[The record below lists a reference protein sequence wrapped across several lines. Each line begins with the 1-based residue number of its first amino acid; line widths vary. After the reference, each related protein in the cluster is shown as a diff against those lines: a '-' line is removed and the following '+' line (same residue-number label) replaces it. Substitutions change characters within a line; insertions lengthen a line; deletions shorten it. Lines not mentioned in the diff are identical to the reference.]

1 MFTFENIGKLIADV
15 ANQWGQQQLIAK
27 AVRNLAGG
35 KTIIQEANS
44 KALADFAT
52 QIRNE
57 KYFNTLGIL
66 PKELPALVSS
76 GRWAETAV
84 GKASLAKYMPQA
96 EKSLMKLNRLGADAS
111 LAYMAIISNT
121 DVYDSM
127 LKHGATKG
135 EAALFALGSTI
146 GMFSV
151 DRFLNLGEYFFDEL
165 GKGNVTRMVNKNLD
179 EITKPWLQQARQ
191 EVAKGK

>member
-1 MFTFENIGKLIADV
+1 MFTFENIGKLISDV

-27 AVRNLAGG
+27 AVRSLAGG
-35 KTIIQEANS
+35 KQIIQEANN
-44 KALADFAT
+44 KALTDFVLQTA
-52 QIRNE
+52 NP
-57 KYFNTLGIL
+57 KYRNTLGINNVD
-66 PKELPALVSS
+66 ELTALIES
-76 GRWAETAV
+76 GKWTETAV

-96 EKSLMKLNRLGADAS
+96 EQSLAKLNRLGADAS

-127 LKHGATKG
+127 LKHGATRG

-165 GKGNVTRMVNKNLD
+165 GKGNVTRMMNKNLD
-179 EITKPWLQQARQ
+179 EITQPWLQQ
-191 EVAKGK
+191 VK